1 MTKDGILAALQKEV
15 EGYNKIIATE
25 NGDWIVKGFID
36 IFKKIY
42 SISIDTKVV
51 SKVLEILL
59 EPSLRAFADRNNLLV
74 EVPAQQN
81 HYPDFTF
88 ISKQD
93 GKKFAVDIKSGF
105 TENGKKL
112 KNKMTLG
119 SYTGYFRE
127 RNSIKSSKYPYS
139 DYECH
144 LVLGV
149 IYSQSEEYPNK
160 KHIYTIDEL
169 DKIVSVI
176 RDFKF
181 FVQPKYKVVS
191 DAVGSGNTK
200 NMGSIQDIKKIMNG
214 EGIFS
219 ILGEE
224 VYNDYWMFYL
234 NKDMA
239 KKLDIPRP
247 YTNLKTYL
255 EYKQRGTDILAEHKE
270 EIEQFIDEDDVDEDG
285 TETENGEQDD
295 E

>member
-1 MTKDGILAALQKEV
+1 MTVEEFIATLQKEI
-15 EGYNKIIATE
+15 EGYNKIIATD

-36 IFKKIY
+36 IYKRIY

-59 EPSLRAFADRNNLLV
+59 EPSLRTFAENNNLLI
-74 EVPAQQN
+74 EVPARQN

-88 ISKQD
+88 ISKLS
-93 GKKFAVDIKSGF
+93 GEKFAVDIKSGF

-119 SYTGYFRE
+119 SYTGYFRD
-127 RNSIKSSKYPYS
+127 RSSTKSSRYPYS
-139 DYECH
+139 DYRCH

-149 IYSQSEEYPNK
+149 IYTQSEEDPNK
-160 KHIYTIDEL
+160 KHVYTIDEL

-176 RDFKF
+176 KDFKF
-181 FVQPKYKVVS
+181 FVQLKYKIAS
-191 DAVGSGNTK
+191 DSVGSGNTK
-200 NMGSIQDIKKIMNG
+200 NIGSIQDIEKIIKG
-214 EGIFS
+214 EGVFTK
-219 ILGEE
+219 LGEAM
-224 VYNDYWMFYL
+224 YDDFWMYYL

-239 KKLDIPRP
+239 KKLEVPRP

-270 EIEQFIDEDDVDEDG
+270 EIEQLIEEEDAEV
-285 TETENGEQDD
+285 ENGEQEDD